1 MMQQCRRCEHKL
13 PLSSFGY
20 GGRSRLRK
28 FCHGCFSAIVNG
40 ETFTMNPAEADT
52 FMARL
57 EAGHSLRMLTG
68 GAGEP
73 PICSAD
79 AFRKHC
85 ELNPEWAAKALAL
98 VKANSKSRILD
109 GIVKRTTDRT
119 ACNQGH
125 PLPPEIIARMQAE
138 RRYDHRWCKACARI
152 WQGVGRY
159 FAEEADVI
167 EPPANVE
174 RLTLSGGSR
183 FLSADDIAL
192 IESWLIK
199 GASLRKLLGAWDA
212 IRFRL
217 ALKNNPNLEPR
228 LRPIIERN
236 AKVAVVVGSRK
247 RRISHCKYGHELT
260 IENTGIKPSNGSRF
274 CLTCNRTFAGAPVT
288 PQILDNVER
297 GLLTGMSVGDLTAP
311 RDGKR
316 PTITY
321 AQWRTVRRTRPDIN
335 ERFMRALRNPVTI
348 RSFMSGNT
356 IARVPGLTLAAPVDF
371 VRSDVPLYV
380 YQEGDCEWLYSLT
393 PRYLD
398 HDKRQE
404 IVANTFLEL
413 HERRVDRAGVP
424 ACIKAMVTAHNRQN
438 PMRAYGDIHSPL
450 PLDAPAY
457 LDGTMS
463 RVEIV
468 SDSLWT

>member
-1 MMQQCRRCEHKL
+1 
-13 PLSSFGY
+13 
-20 GGRSRLRK
+20 
-28 FCHGCFSAIVNG
+28 
-40 ETFTMNPAEADT
+40 MNPTEADT

-85 ELNPEWAAKALAL
+85 ELNPEWGAKALAL
-98 VKANSKSRILD
+98 VEANSKSRIQD

-125 PLPPEIIARMQAE
+125 PLSPEIIARMQAE
-138 RRYDHRWCKACARI
+138 RRYDHRWCEACARR

-167 EPPANVE
+167 APPANVE
-174 RLTLSGGSR
+174 RLTLSSGSR

-217 ALKNNPNLEPR
+217 ALKNNPDLESR

-236 AKVAVVVGSRK
+236 AKVAVVVASRK
-247 RRISHCKYGHELT
+247 RRISHCKYGHELS

-288 PQILDNVER
+288 PQMLDNVER
-297 GLLTGMSVGDLTAP
+297 GLLTGMSVGDLTTP

-335 ERFMRALRNPVTI
+335 ERFMRALRNPATI

-356 IARVPGLTLAAPVDF
+356 IARVPGLTLAAPADF
-371 VRSDVPLYV
+371 VRSDVPLYIP
-380 YQEGDCEWLYSLT
+380 QEGDTEWLLSLT
-393 PRYLD
+393 PHHWSDADRMD
-398 HDKRQE
+398 VVGN
-404 IVANTFLEL
+404 IFLAL
-413 HERRVDRAGVP
+413 VDRKLRREDVP
-424 ACIKAMVTAHNRQN
+424 VRMKEFKKQHNDMFSDKDYGSARAPLSLDVPIFAEGRTTRGETIKT
-438 PMRAYGDIHSPL
+438 GLWSPESI
-450 PLDAPAY
+450 Y
-457 LDGTMS
+457 
-463 RVEIV
+463 
-468 SDSLWT
+468 